1 VTWALEAQRKAE
13 AQRREARRLTAQEL
27 EIAKQVRARL
37 LPQRLLTIPT
47 LDCAAICVQARAV
60 GGDYYELL
68 ELGRDRAAIVVADIA
83 GKGIGAAC

>member
-27 EIAKQVRARL
+27 EIAKQVRA
-37 LPQRLLTIPT
+37 RLLTIPT